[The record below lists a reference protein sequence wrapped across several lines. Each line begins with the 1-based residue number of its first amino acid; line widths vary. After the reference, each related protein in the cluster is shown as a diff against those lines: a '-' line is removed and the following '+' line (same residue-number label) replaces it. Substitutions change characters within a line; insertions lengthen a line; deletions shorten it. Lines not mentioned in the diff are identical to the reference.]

1 MYFLVPTKF
10 LFSTM
15 FNIPVVDF
23 NTFILC
29 KVKFDIINY
38 IEVFTM
44 MSFDMT
50 ILTLLS

>member
-1 MYFLVPTKF
+1 
-10 LFSTM
+10 M

-23 NTFILC
+23 NTFIFC

-50 ILTLLS
+50 VLTLLS